1 MYRIRRVK
9 CDEGKPFCARCLK
22 FGADCEGYEVGG
34 RLNAST
40 KISPKEIIPQKRH
53 HQEFLLSSLGR
64 LPFTAAFQDNRE
76 YSYFLY
82 FQQEAALDISS
93 HFDQSL
99 FNYVIIQSSYNEPS
113 LRQFVASLGALYKSG
128 IPKALNLSKEESDP
142 HRQYAFQQ
150 YGQALRC
157 VQTRIYADKYQD
169 TARVALIA
177 SLLIYCFENL
187 CGDFDSALRHLESA
201 LQLMQKQLA
210 HTSRRYKHSK
220 NSSPTSNLEDDL
232 VAAFFRLDSGLLSRD
247 DICHAKSIGSRLGMN
262 YLEDICEIPE
272 RFNTISEARNYLEN
286 IQFPA
291 IPRLANDL
299 TQAIESPLLRNIDEK
314 ARDMYSTMSSQL
326 RHWRV
331 AFSLLYAETLT
342 PKGKKDVFAAATLRV
357 RALSTELASQR
368 VCARDPSSLY
378 SLNIESREI
387 VDLSKFVATDPSFR
401 KSFVWDCGIVPGLSI
416 VIAACIDTSIR
427 NEALQVL
434 KDIVPRRE
442 GVWDSLTAVKFGERC
457 LFADEWG
464 LVDG

>member
-22 FGADCEGYEVGG
+22 FGADCEGYEVWG
-34 RLNAST
+34 RVDAP
-40 KISPKEIIPQKRH
+40 SPKKIIPQTSH
-53 HQEFLLSSLGR
+53 HQAFLLSSLGR
-64 LPFTAAFQDNRE
+64 LPFTAVFQDNRE

-93 HFDQSL
+93 YFDQSL
-99 FNYVIIQSSYNEPS
+99 FNHVIIQSSWNEPS
-113 LRQFVASLGALYKSG
+113 LRQLVASLGALYKAAS
-128 IPKALNLSKEESDP
+128 PKALNLPNEETAP

-150 YGQALRC
+150 YGRALKSIQA
-157 VQTRIYADKYQD
+157 RISADQYRE
-169 TARVALIA
+169 TTRVALIA

-187 CGDFDSALRHLESA
+187 YGDLDSALRHIESA
-201 LQLMQKQLA
+201 LRLMQKQLA
-210 HTSRRYKHSK
+210 RANRRYKHSK
-220 NSSPTSNLEDDL
+220 NSSPTPNLDDDL

-247 DICHAKSIGSRLGMN
+247 DICEAESIGSRLGMK

-291 IPRLANDL
+291 IPSLANDL
-299 TQAIESPLLRNIDEK
+299 VQTNEPPLPRNIDEK
-314 ARDMYSTMSSQL
+314 ARDIYTTMYSQL
-326 RHWRV
+326 RQWNV
-331 AFSLLYAETLT
+331 AFAPLYAETLT
-342 PKGKKDVFAAATLRV
+342 SKGKKDFIAAATLRA

-368 VCARDPSSLY
+368 VCAKDPSTLY
-378 SLNIESREI
+378 FLNVESREI
-387 VDLSKFVATDPSFR
+387 VDLSKLVATDPSFL

-427 NEALQVL
+427 KEALQVL

-442 GVWDSLTAVKFGERC
+442 GAWDSLTAVKFGERC
-457 LFADEWG
+457 LRMSGD
-464 LVDG
+464 

>member
-22 FGADCEGYEVGG
+22 FGADCDGYEVGG

-40 KISPKEIIPQKRH
+40 TIIPKTIIPQKRH
-53 HQEFLLSSLGR
+53 HHEFPLSSLRR
-64 LPFTAAFQDNRE
+64 LPFIAAFQDNRE
-76 YSYFLY
+76 FSYFLY
-82 FQQEAALDISS
+82 FQQEAALEISS

-99 FNYVIIQSSYNEPS
+99 FTHVIVQSSWNEPS
-113 LRQFVASLGALYKSG
+113 LRQFIASLGALYKAGS
-128 IPKALNLSKEESDP
+128 PRALNISREESDL

-150 YGQALRC
+150 YGQALRNI
-157 VQTRIYADKYQD
+157 QARIYADKYQD

-187 CGDFDSALRHLESA
+187 HGDFDSAVRQLQSA

-210 HTSRRYKHSK
+210 RTTRLYKHA
-220 NSSPTSNLEDDL
+220 NNTSPTADLDDDL

-247 DICHAKSIGSRLGMN
+247 DLCDAKCIGTRLGMN

-272 RFNTISEARNYLEN
+272 RFNTISEARNYLEH

-291 IPRLANDL
+291 IPSLSNDL
-299 TQAIESPLLRNIDEK
+299 AQTIESSYIRDIDEE
-314 ARDMYSTMSSQL
+314 AREIYSTMHSQL
-326 RHWRV
+326 RYWRV
-331 AFSLLYAETLT
+331 AFALLYAETLT
-342 PKGKKDVFAAATLRV
+342 PKGKKDVFSAATLLV
-357 RALSTELASQR
+357 RSLSTEIASQR
-368 VCARDPSSLY
+368 VCARDMSSLH
-378 SLNIESREI
+378 SLNVECREL
-387 VDLSKFVATDPSFR
+387 VDLSKFVATGPSFQ
-401 KSFVWDCGIVPGLSI
+401 KSFVWDCGIVPGLSV

-427 NEALQVL
+427 KEALQVL

-457 LFADEWG
+457 LGISGD
-464 LVDG
+464 